1 MPLRSIGTAS
11 SIDVSNLDRP
21 ATNGDPVTLTAET
34 LTPAD
39 AAVGSLVHALA
50 EHLDPAVL
58 HAAVQQALLAAE
70 IHLGDAVY
78 LGELVPDVIAAEVWH
93 GEAVMP
99 AAEALRV
106 GMGYVAAALVAGA
119 HP

>member
-1 MPLRSIGTAS
+1 M
-11 SIDVSNLDRP
+11 
-21 ATNGDPVTLTAET
+21 TLTAET

-50 EHLDPAVL
+50 ANLDPDAL
-58 HAAVQQALLAAE
+58 HAAVQQALLHAE

-93 GEAVMP
+93 GEAVLT
-99 AAEALRV
+99 AGEALRV
-106 GMGYVAAALVAGA
+106 GLGYVAAAIVAGA
-119 HP
+119 VL

>member
-1 MPLRSIGTAS
+1 M
-11 SIDVSNLDRP
+11 
-21 ATNGDPVTLTAET
+21 TLTAAT
-34 LTPAD
+34 ISPAD

-50 EHLDPAVL
+50 ANLDPEAL
-58 HAAVQQALLAAE
+58 RSAVQQALLHAE

-106 GMGYVAAALVAGA
+106 GLGYVAAAIVAGA
-119 HP
+119 TL

>member
-1 MPLRSIGTAS
+1 MT
-11 SIDVSNLDRP
+11 V
-21 ATNGDPVTLTAET
+21 TAEK

-39 AAVGSLVHALA
+39 AAVGSLVHALVDT
-50 EHLDPAVL
+50 LDPAAL

-70 IHLGDAVY
+70 IEHGDAFY
-78 LGELVPDVIAAEVWH
+78 LGELLPDVVEAEVWH

-106 GMGYVAAALVAGA
+106 GLGYVAAALVAGA
-119 HP
+119 HL

>member
-1 MPLRSIGTAS
+1 MEP
-11 SIDVSNLDRP
+11 
-21 ATNGDPVTLTAET
+21 PVTLTAAT
-34 LTPAD
+34 ISPAD

-50 EHLDPAVL
+50 ANLDPEAL
-58 HAAVQQALLAAE
+58 RSAVQQALLAAE
-70 IHLGDAVY
+70 IHLGDAFY
-78 LGELVPDVIAAEVWH
+78 LGELLPDVLDGQVWH